1 MLLSETQKRYL
12 RGLGHQLKPI
22 VMVGEAGLS
31 ASLLQEYE
39 TTIAHHE
46 LIKVRVKVGD
56 RVERDALVN
65 ELCAKGK
72 AELVQRVGN
81 MALIYRPNPDKKKIV
96 LPNP

>member
-1 MLLSETQKRYL
+1 
-12 RGLGHQLKPI
+12 
-22 VMVGEAGLS
+22 MVGEAGLS

-39 TTIAHHE
+39 TTLAHHE

-81 MALIYRPNPDKKKIV
+81 TALLYRPNPDKKKIV

>member
-1 MLLSETQKRYL
+1 MSLSETQQRYL

-39 TTIAHHE
+39 TTLAHHE

-81 MALIYRPNPDKKKIV
+81 TALLYRPNPDKKKIV

>member
-56 RVERDALVN
+56 RIERDALVN

>member
-1 MLLSETQKRYL
+1 MSLSETQKRYL

>member
-1 MLLSETQKRYL
+1 MSLSETQKRYL

-81 MALIYRPNPDKKKIV
+81 TALLYRPNPDKKKIV

>member
-1 MLLSETQKRYL
+1 MSLSETQKRYL

-39 TTIAHHE
+39 TTLAHHE

-72 AELVQRVGN
+72 AEMVQRVGN
-81 MALIYRPNPDKKKIV
+81 TALLYRPNPDKKKIV

>member
-1 MLLSETQKRYL
+1 MSLSETQKRYL

-39 TTIAHHE
+39 TTLAHHE

-81 MALIYRPNPDKKKIV
+81 TALLYRPNPDKKKIV

>member
-1 MLLSETQKRYL
+1 MSLSETQKRYL

-56 RVERDALVN
+56 RIERDALVN